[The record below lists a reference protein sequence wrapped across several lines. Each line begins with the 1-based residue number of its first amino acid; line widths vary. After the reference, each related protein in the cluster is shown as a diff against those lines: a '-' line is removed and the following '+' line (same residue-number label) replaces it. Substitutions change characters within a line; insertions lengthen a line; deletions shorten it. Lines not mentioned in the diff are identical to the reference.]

1 MISDSL
7 IADNRLHI
15 TSLDSLI
22 ADNRLHIT
30 SLQDF

>member
-15 TSLDSLI
+15 TSL
-22 ADNRLHIT
+22 
-30 SLQDF
+30 QDF